1 MFIVIL
7 DHDNMGVDAIFVTLL
22 FITKKLLKKFWFS
35 IMDALICIYE
45 NLIFDLELCKYVYC
59 DPKP

>member
-1 MFIVIL
+1 MFILIL

-22 FITKKLLKKFWFS
+22 FITKKLLNKLGFS

-45 NLIFDLELCKYVYC
+45 N
-59 DPKP
+59 